1 MLKINGKDYDVKFNM
16 QFANRLIEDYAVK
29 NNDGQITLDGFS
41 HLINDLVDCQPEAIT
56 NAYRYALDVPAK
68 QLPSLNDVAQGL
80 EEAGIFKNPDIFS
93 DLFKEL
99 KDNGFLM
106 LKLKAYLKSRQNIVD
121 VSKKVLSGLTDKG
134 QKESA
139 MLDLKSAEAGLAQI
153 KKELKQLEK

>member
-41 HLINDLVDCQPEAIT
+41 HFT
-56 NAYRYALDVPAK
+56 NAYRYALDVPTK
-68 QLPSLNDVAQGL
+68 QLPSLNDATQGL
-80 EEAGIFKNPDIFS
+80 EEAGVFKNPDIFS

-99 KDNGFLM
+99 RDNGFLM

-121 VSKKVLSGLTDKG
+121 VSKKVLSGLTDKD

-153 KKELKQLEK
+153 KKELNQLEK